1 MKLAGIREIRAHT
14 AALLGGEE
22 PVLVTRHGKV
32 SGVYVPLSGTERLP
46 NDLQCEIARVLGHH
60 ISHQLDARG
69 VTEEEIQ
76 RDFDAFRRSRR

>member
-32 SGVYVPLSGTERLP
+32 SGVYVPLSGRERLP
-46 NDLQCEIARVLGHH
+46 NDLHREIARILGHH
-60 ISHQLDARG
+60 ISVQIDVRG
-69 VTEEEIQ
+69 VSEDEIQ